1 MRHYKANLTIVAGS
15 YGDLE
20 RRVLRYL
27 STTRAV
33 RKSHSLVG
41 STCYLFIRDGLL
53 VDSGRRD
60 GVVFSGPAGEIWS
73 EVGFEITDLGRQFI
87 AKWIAAGEIS

>member
-41 STCYLFIRDGLL
+41 STCYLAIYSRRAP
-53 VDSGRRD
+53 GR
-60 GVVFSGPAGEIWS
+60 
-73 EVGFEITDLGRQFI
+73 
-87 AKWIAAGEIS
+87 